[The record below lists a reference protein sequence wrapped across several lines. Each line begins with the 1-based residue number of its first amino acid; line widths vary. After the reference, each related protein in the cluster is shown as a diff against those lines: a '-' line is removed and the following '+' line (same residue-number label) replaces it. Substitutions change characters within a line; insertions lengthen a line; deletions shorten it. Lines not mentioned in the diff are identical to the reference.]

1 MKKKTKTILS
11 TAFAVVLAGGLIAN
25 FVFDAKEKDT
35 KTIGV
40 TSYQI
45 ASFNTST
52 GKVDKEDDGH
62 ILSDY
67 FLCEGLS
74 IKTSEDFNVEYKI
87 YWFDEDKGYKSTSS
101 TFMGDWT
108 DEVPAGIKYARIEID
123 PVKDEDGTVS
133 IFELPGYVAQLEVTV
148 NK

>member
-1 MKKKTKTILS
+1 MKKKTKTIFS

-25 FVFDAKEKDT
+25 FVFDAKAKDT

-45 ASFNTST
+45 AAFNPTTS
-52 GKVDKEDDGH
+52 KVDKEDDGH

-67 FLCEGLS
+67 FLCEGLT
-74 IKTSEDFNVEYKI
+74 IKTSEDFNIEYKI
-87 YWFDEDKGYKSTSS
+87 LWFNEDKEYVSASSVLMDDWSGDIPSTA
-101 TFMGDWT
+101 
-108 DEVPAGIKYARIEID
+108 EYARIEID